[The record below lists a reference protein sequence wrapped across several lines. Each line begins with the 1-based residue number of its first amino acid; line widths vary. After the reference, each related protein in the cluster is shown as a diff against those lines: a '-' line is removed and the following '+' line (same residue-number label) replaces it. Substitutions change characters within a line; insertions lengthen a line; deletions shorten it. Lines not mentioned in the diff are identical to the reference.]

1 MIKVF
6 TKEKISKVIITHLF
20 TREEINLHFEG
31 NVFVDHPELN
41 PQDYIVLDDNNDFIH
56 PTFDENLQTIREM
69 TYEETKLLEIETLAD
84 GEYIEAG
91 ELIIVKYDESL
102 GYYKRA
108 WNKET
113 HVWYEG
119 ATEEE
124 LKTEYY
130 RLINSYKATVFP
142 GPYAWQD
149 GTGKIHYQHSR
160 ADKDV
165 GLLNSAISYLE
176 RHPSETYNWQFSD
189 NDEYALT
196 LAEAYSL
203 LDAGVVF
210 VDSLFEAERQ
220 LKSEIPNVKL
230 TLENFKDK
238 FNQIYQTMK
247 EVRNNNAEFQFNLL
261 SAYESKISD
270 KNLEIKN
277 LETQLKNKEL
287 EIKAK
292 EEILQEQNKTINEL
306 STKLKSLDEKV
317 SKLILLNKTSI
328 NTTSNIKL

>member
-41 PQDYIVLDDNNDFIH
+41 PQDHIVLDDNNDFIH
-56 PTFDENLQTIREM
+56 PTFDETLQTIREM
-69 TYEETKLLEIETLAD
+69 TYEETKLLEVETLAD

-130 RLINSYKATVFP
+130 RLIDSYKATIFP
-142 GPYAWQD
+142 GPYEWQD

-165 GLLNSAISYLE
+165 GLLNAAISYLE

-238 FNQIYQTMK
+238 FNQIYKIMK
-247 EVRNNNAEFQFNLL
+247 EIKKNTISNFNLPL
-261 SAYESKISD
+261 NYETVISE
-270 KNLEIKN
+270 KNEEIKQKN
-277 LETQLKNKEL
+277 VLLEQ
-287 EIKAK
+287 
-292 EEILQEQNKTINEL
+292 QNKTINEL